1 MIENLLWEKYRPSEI
16 EDLILLP
23 RVREVVKDGVNSN
36 LILFGHFGTG
46 KTSLARILVKG
57 KPVIYFN
64 TSLNTSIEVLREDI
78 QNYVDTISD
87 VFSSSDDGYKYVFLD
102 EFEEASS
109 KYQNALKAFM
119 EDEKYSKKVRYI
131 FVTNHIHKVEPGI
144 ISRCTQL
151 DFNPNTEEEIRW
163 WKTEC
168 KKRLLKISNEESID
182 IPEVDVKRI
191 VSHNFPDLRQMV
203 NIISNVKLTGKVD
216 YVITSFNNELK
227 SSLYNVL
234 MNGSIVDIQKFIMEH
249 FGPEKIQELF
259 NLCGRPLL
267 EILITK
273 NSELLKT
280 EKLGDIYTI
289 VSEHSMWLNT
299 IKGGDPVVTGTS
311 CLSIIQ
317 KIINK

>member
-1 MIENLLWEKYRPSEI
+1 MIENLLWEKYRPKTL

-23 RVREVVKDGVNSN
+23 RIRNVIQEGVSSN
-36 LILFGHFGTG
+36 LILYGHFGTG

-64 TSLNTSIEVLREDI
+64 TSLHTSIEILREDI
-78 QNYVDTISD
+78 QNYVNTISD
-87 VFSSSDDGYKYVFLD
+87 VFTSSDDGYKYVFLD

-119 EDEKYSKKVRYI
+119 EDEKYTKRVRYI

-151 DFNPNTEEEIRW
+151 DFNPNTDEEIRW

-168 KKRLLKISNEESID
+168 KNRLLDISKKED
-182 IPEVDVKRI
+182 INISEVDVKRI

-203 NIISNVKLTGKVD
+203 NILSNVKLTGKVD

-227 SSLYNVL
+227 NSLYNVL
-234 MNGSIVDIQKFIMEH
+234 INGNIVELQKFIMEN
-249 FGPEKIQELF
+249 FGPEKVQELF

-267 EILITK
+267 EILILK
-273 NSELLKT
+273 KPELLKT
-280 EKLGDIYTI
+280 EKLGDIYTM
-289 VSEHSMWLNT
+289 VAEHSMWLNT
-299 IKGGDPVVTGTS
+299 IKGGDPVVTATS
-311 CLSIIQ
+311 CLSNIQ
-317 KIINK
+317 KIIK